1 MKHAMKRTAVGLMLA
16 LAASTAMAEWVRI
29 KGDPAVSLLADPV
42 TIRRC
47 GDMVTMWSLINYV
60 KPQKTGDGKSYL
72 SSKQY
77 REYDCAERLS
87 RRLELSRHAENTG
100 WGQVLDSN
108 KTPGAWSPATAGS
121 VAGELLKF
129 ACGEK

>member
-1 MKHAMKRTAVGLMLA
+1 MTMKKITAGVVLA
-16 LAASTAMAEWVRI
+16 LAAGTALADWLPIKADPMVR
-29 KGDPAVSLLADPV
+29 VMADPV
-42 TIRRC
+42 TIRRS

-77 REYDCAERLS
+77 REYNCAERLS